1 MSWRLLAEVRD
12 RDFNA
17 VTKLCAAEPGPLP
30 FNSAHG
36 KLLMLLLAEWCN
48 DDGEAVYP
56 RTKAAFASACQIS
69 ERQVQRLF
77 AGFLKAGLVDIE
89 QEAHAQAKSP
99 RIYRIIIDELL
110 DLPLTEVAK
119 ADRQRRRR
127 ARDRDRTADRRSPQR
142 ENQGRA
148 TGNCESGTGDQQF
161 PQRETESRTAGDCQ
175 SGRGD
180 QQSPTTPITPKEP
193 LGTPPLGS
201 PPHDG
206 PLFGGSDQE
215 TEHAS
220 KRTGRGTRLESDWQ
234 PPTDAWAFGRGLGL
248 TDAEVSDQLDR
259 FRDYWIARP
268 GQGGRKVDWNATF
281 RNWLRRAADDRGRG
295 ANGARNGN
303 ARGGRREPVSV
314 VAAVGQVI
322 DCFDNALAREPGHG

>member
-1 MSWRLLAEVRD
+1 MSWRLLTEVRD
-12 RDFNA
+12 RNFNT

-77 AGFLKAGLVDIE
+77 AGFLKAGLVNID

-119 ADRQRRRR
+119 ADRQRQRR

-142 ENQGRA
+142 ESQGRA
-148 TGNCESGTGDQQF
+148 TGDCELGTGDQQS

-175 SGRGD
+175 SGTGD

-215 TEHAS
+215 TEHAC
-220 KRTGRGTRLESDWQ
+220 KRSSRGTRLEPNWQ
-234 PPTDAWAFGRGLGL
+234 PSAEAWWFGESLGL
-248 TDAEVSDQLDR
+248 DRAEISDQLDR
-259 FRDYWIARP
+259 YRDYWIARP
-268 GQGGRKVDWNATF
+268 GRGGRKVDWNATF
-281 RNWLRRAADDRGRG
+281 RNWLRRAGDDRGRG
-295 ANGARNGN
+295 ASGARNAHAG
-303 ARGGRREPVSV
+303 RDRREPASV
-314 VAAVGQVI
+314 VAAVAQVI
-322 DCFDNALAREPGHG
+322 NRFDNALAREPRDG

>member
-48 DDGEAVYP
+48 DDGKAVYP

-119 ADRQRRRR
+119 ADRQRQRR
-127 ARDRDRTADRRSPQR
+127 ARDRNRTADRRSPQR
-142 ENQGRA
+142 ESQGRA
-148 TGNCESGTGDQQF
+148 TG
-161 PQRETESRTAGDCQ
+161 DCQ
-175 SGRGD
+175 SGTGD

-193 LGTPPLGS
+193 LGTPP
-201 PPHDG
+201 P
-206 PLFGGSDQE
+206 
-215 TEHAS
+215 
-220 KRTGRGTRLESDWQ
+220 
-234 PPTDAWAFGRGLGL
+234 
-248 TDAEVSDQLDR
+248 
-259 FRDYWIARP
+259 
-268 GQGGRKVDWNATF
+268 
-281 RNWLRRAADDRGRG
+281 
-295 ANGARNGN
+295 
-303 ARGGRREPVSV
+303 
-314 VAAVGQVI
+314 
-322 DCFDNALAREPGHG
+322 

>member
-12 RDFNA
+12 RNFNA
-17 VTKLCAAEPGPLP
+17 VVKLCEAEPEPLP

-77 AGFLKAGLVDIE
+77 AGFLKAGLVDID
-89 QEAHAQAKSP
+89 QEADAQAKSP
-99 RIYRIIIDELL
+99 RIYRINVYRLL
-110 DLPLTEVAK
+110 DLPFTEVAK
-119 ADRQRRRR
+119 ADRERRRR
-127 ARDRDRTADRRSPQR
+127 ARDRDRTGDMLSPQR
-142 ENQGRA
+142 ETEGRA
-148 TGNCESGTGDQQF
+148 TGDRESGTGDQQ
-161 PQRETESRTAGDCQ
+161 
-175 SGRGD
+175 
-180 QQSPTTPITPKEP
+180 SPNTPITPKEP
-193 LGTPPLGS
+193 LGGPPLGA

-206 PLFGGSDQE
+206 SLFGGSDQE

-220 KRTGRGTRLESDWQ
+220 KQTGRGTRLEPDWQ
-234 PPTDAWAFGRGLGL
+234 PPADAWAFGWGLGL

-268 GQGGRKVDWNATF
+268 GQGGVKLDWAATF
-281 RNWLRRAADDRGRG
+281 RNWLRKADDFGRG
-295 ANGARNGN
+295 PGAARHGY
-303 ARGGRREPVSV
+303 AGGDRGGPASV
-314 VAAVGQVI
+314 VAAVNRI
-322 DCFDNALAREPGHG
+322 RD

>member
-36 KLLMLLLAEWCN
+36 KLLMLLLAEGCN

-77 AGFLKAGLVDIE
+77 AGFLKAGLVDID

-99 RIYRIIIDELL
+99 RIYRIIIDKLL
-110 DLPLTEVAK
+110 DLPLTEVAE

-142 ENQGRA
+142 ESQGRA
-148 TGNCESGTGDQQF
+148 T
-161 PQRETESRTAGDCQ
+161 GDCQ

-180 QQSPTTPITPKEP
+180 QQSPQRETDSRATGDCQSGRGDQQSPSTPITPIKP

-201 PPHDG
+201 PPHDD

-220 KRTGRGTRLESDWQ
+220 KRTGRGTRLERDWRA
-234 PPTDAWAFGRGLGL
+234 PPDAWDLGRALGL
-248 TDAEVSDQLDR
+248 SDAEIADQLDR
-259 FRDYWIARP
+259 FRDHWIAKP
-268 GQGGRKVDWNATF
+268 GKDGRKLDWAATF
-281 RNWLRRAADDRGRG
+281 RNWLRKADDFGRG
-295 ANGARNGN
+295 PGVARRGY
-303 ARGGRREPVSV
+303 AGGDRGGPASV
-314 VAAVGQVI
+314 VAAVNRI
-322 DCFDNALAREPGHG
+322 RD